1 MIYFNKHK
9 GRFPETTRGSF
20 GDETTMDSR
29 HICPENYTP
38 LMDLRTTQQA
48 IKILKDC
55 FQQQLG
61 SALNLTRV
69 SAPLFVRTDTG
80 LNDDLSGWERKVC
93 FDVLDAPGDEVQVVQ
108 SLAKWKRDALGRYG
122 YPLGT
127 GLYTDMNA
135 IRRDELTDNLHSVY
149 VDQWDWEKVIAREDR
164 TQAYLINTARRIH
177 NAVMEAEAVL
187 HSRFPRLQP
196 RLPAELSF
204 VTSEELRAMY
214 PDLEPAERETAFA
227 RERRAIFVIGIGWP
241 LSDGRPHG
249 DRAPDYDDWSLN
261 GDLIY
266 YHPELD
272 CALEVSSMGIRVDAS
287 AMFTQLTHANARERI
302 DLPFHKK
309 IMADELPL
317 TIGGG
322 IGQSRLCML
331 LLRKAHIGEVQCS
344 VWPAGV
350 AEAFAARGVA
360 LL

>member
-1 MIYFNKHK
+1 
-9 GRFPETTRGSF
+9 
-20 GDETTMDSR
+20 MDGR
-29 HICPENYTP
+29 HICPENYVSH
-38 LMDLRTTQQA
+38 MDLRTTQQA
-48 IKILKDC
+48 IKTLKDC

-93 FDVLDAPGDEVQVVQ
+93 FDVKDAPGEEVQVVQ

-122 YPLGT
+122 YPCGT

-135 IRRDELTDNLHSVY
+135 IRRDEVTDNLHSVY
-149 VDQWDWEKVIAREDR
+149 VDQWDWEKVISREQR
-164 TQAYLINTARRIH
+164 TQEYLVQTARRIH
-177 NAVMEAEAVL
+177 AAVLEAESVL
-187 HSRFPRLQP
+187 HSRYPELQP
-196 RLPAELSF
+196 RLPAELKCF
-204 VTSEELRAMY
+204 TSEELCARF
-214 PDLEPAERETAFA
+214 PELDPPA
-227 RERRAIFVIGIGWP
+227 REAEVAREYRAVFIIGIGWP
-241 LSDGRPHG
+241 LQDGKPHG

-287 AMFTQLTHANARERI
+287 AMFTQLTHANARDRI

-309 IMADELPL
+309 IMAEELPL

-344 VWPAGV
+344 VWPKDVISHLAGLGI
-350 AEAFAARGVA
+350 R

>member
-1 MIYFNKHK
+1 MEN
-9 GRFPETTRGSF
+9 
-20 GDETTMDSR
+20 R
-29 HICPENYTP
+29 HYCPENYKSA
-38 LMDLRTTQQA
+38 MDLRTTQQA
-48 IKILKDC
+48 IKTLKDC

-69 SAPLFVRTDTG
+69 SAPLFVRKDTG
-80 LNDDLSGWERKVC
+80 LNDDLSGWERKVA
-93 FDVLDAPGDEVQVVQ
+93 FDVKDAPGDEVQVVQ

-122 YPLGT
+122 YPCGT

-135 IRRDELTDNLHSVY
+135 IRRDELTDNIHSVY

-164 TQAYLINTARRIH
+164 TQEYLFNTVRRIH
-177 NAVMEAEAVL
+177 NAVLEAESVL
-187 HSRFPRLQP
+187 HSRYPWLQP
-196 RLPAELSF
+196 RLPAELKCI
-204 VTSEELRAMY
+204 TSEELCAMY
-214 PDLEPAERETAFA
+214 PDLTPSEREYAIA
-227 RERRAIFVIGIGWP
+227 RECRAVFIQGIGWP
-241 LSDGRPHG
+241 LQDGRPHG

-272 CALEVSSMGIRVDAS
+272 CALEISSMGIRVDAS
-287 AMFTQLTHANARERI
+287 AMFKQLTHADARGRI

-309 IMADELPL
+309 IMSEELPL

-331 LLRKAHIGEVQCS
+331 LLRKAHIGEVQAS
-344 VWPAGV
+344 IWPEGV
-350 AEAFAARGVA
+350 IAEFAAHGVD